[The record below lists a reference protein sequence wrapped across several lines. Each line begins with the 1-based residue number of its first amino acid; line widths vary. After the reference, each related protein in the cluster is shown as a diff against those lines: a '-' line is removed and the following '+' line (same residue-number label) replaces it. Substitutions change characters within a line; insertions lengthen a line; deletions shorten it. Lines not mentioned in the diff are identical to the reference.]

1 MGLFAPHI
9 LVLNTASLS
18 NAMPANLM
26 TEKNAWLSAMK
37 KQILALCFPDEFSKE
52 EFTDTP
58 STCAVICLENLHST
72 QSCLAYKELIFFG
85 KSAVCIEHALRCSG
99 HAESLM
105 VIGTRSLEHVA
116 LQLDIYLHR
125 FLKSLANQVDQTQML
140 EICRRNKF

>member
-18 NAMPANLM
+18 NAMPVNLM

-58 STCAVICLENLHST
+58 STCAVICLENIPSA

-99 HAESLM
+99 HAESMM

-125 FLKSLANQVDQTQML
+125 FLKSLAKSVDQ
-140 EICRRNKF
+140 NKQ